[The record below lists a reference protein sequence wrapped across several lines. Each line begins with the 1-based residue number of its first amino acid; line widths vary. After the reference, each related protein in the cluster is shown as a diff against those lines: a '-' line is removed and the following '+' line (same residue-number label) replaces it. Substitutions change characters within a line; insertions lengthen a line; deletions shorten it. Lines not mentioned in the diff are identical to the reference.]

1 MSKTTRLPSPEP
13 PGTAGTLS
21 VAAPVDFPLP
31 ATLGP
36 LEPSTP
42 GEPDADVASLS
53 AIVPPFAVAPRAG
66 ASAANDDACWL
77 GSTPRPPSTATTVPV
92 NEPTAA
98 PILRSRGCGAG
109 GGRREPAA
117 PASRAMQDIVEG
129 S

>member
-21 VAAPVDFPLP
+21 VAAPVDPPLR

-42 GEPDADVASLS
+42 GDRDADVASLS
-53 AIVPPFAVAPRAG
+53 AIVPSLPVAPRAG
-66 ASAANDDACWL
+66 ASAADDACWL
-77 GSTPRPPSTATTVPV
+77 GNTPRPPSTATTVTV

-98 PILRSRGCGAG
+98 PI
-109 GGRREPAA
+109 RR
-117 PASRAMQDIVEG
+117 
-129 S
+129 